1 MQGHQFLERY
11 YGSSKLHEL
20 FSICLLACFLIE
32 YYYKFINIE
41 RQHLFCSF
49 CYVIRFCIFG
59 DVVDY
64 VYFLPPKRSKYF
76 ASLELSLLIDS
87 VCIENS
93 LPPRFQSLFR

>member
-1 MQGHQFLERY
+1 MCPQTTTNKHSAEDFENQISAL
-11 YGSSKLHEL
+11 KTL
-20 FSICLLACFLIE
+20 
-32 YYYKFINIE
+32 
-41 RQHLFCSF
+41 
-49 CYVIRFCIFG
+49 FG

-93 LPPRFQSLFR
+93 LPHASKVCSDELLNFSVAHAGNAPKRRSSNLL

>member
-1 MQGHQFLERY
+1 MLPP
-11 YGSSKLHEL
+11 SVIWN
-20 FSICLLACFLIE
+20 ICNLLI
-32 YYYKFINIE
+32 
-41 RQHLFCSF
+41 
-49 CYVIRFCIFG
+49 VITMCPQTTTNKHSAEDFENQISALKTLFG